1 MELTNPARII
11 RNPGFWAVACCCIFT
26 AVFLLTFPQFSL
38 AYEREINTLSI
49 SIADN
54 IARSGKKTIAVV
66 DFTDLQGNITEL
78 GRFLA
83 EELSSELVSAG
94 KAFEVV
100 DRMHLR
106 TILSEHKLS
115 LTGLMD
121 PKTVKKLGQI
131 SGVDAILIG
140 TVTPFGE
147 SIRLSVKVLA
157 TDTAKIIGSSRG
169 NIPKTQAIEELLA
182 REIQT
187 GAMIAPRPA
196 TSSPSIRRPV
206 LKKGNAVDVG
216 NFLVEVESL
225 KVTSKGD
232 LMVALAYI
240 NQTKEELEITLGYPP
255 DEKAFATDDAGNE
268 YTIKKCTGMT
278 RGSNRDPNYDLRE
291 PGSTFHGA
299 ISFLLCPPGER
310 ARASFFFRRASS
322 KGGAGDEKKL
332 GTFTISVSHY
342 ARPTKDFNP
351 DKPKGAF
358 SFSATISNVQPD

>member
-1 MELTNPARII
+1 MEMTNQARII
-11 RNPGFWAVACCCIFT
+11 RKPEFKAVPCCILVT
-26 AVFLLTFPQFSL
+26 LFLFMTPHFSL

-49 SIADN
+49 SIAEK

-83 EELSSELVSAG
+83 EELSSELVNAG

-182 REIQT
+182 REIKT
-187 GAMIAPRPA
+187 GEMTSSRTA
-196 TSSPSIRRPV
+196 TSSPSIRRPTS
-206 LKKGNAVDVG
+206 KKGRAVDVG
-216 NFLVEVESL
+216 KFLVEVESL

-240 NQTKEELEITLGYPP
+240 NETKEELEITLEYPP
-255 DEKAFATDDAGNE
+255 KESAFATDDAGNE
-268 YTIKKCTGMT
+268 YTLAKSSGMV
-278 RGSNRDPNYDLRE
+278 RRHKEANHDLRTTMNVRYH
-291 PGSTFHGA
+291 S
-299 ISFLLCPPGER
+299 SYLLCSPGER
-310 ARASFFFRRASS
+310 ARASFLLRRSS
-322 KGGAGDEKKL
+322 PVDTESDNKKL
-332 GTFTISVSHY
+332 GTFTISISHY
-342 ARPTKDFNP
+342 ARPTKNFDWK
-351 DKPKGAF
+351 KPKGAF
-358 SFSATISNVQPD
+358 GFSATISNVQPD

>member
-1 MELTNPARII
+1 MNFMKKLARII
-11 RNPGFWAVACCCIFT
+11 KKLGLKAVPCCILVAF
-26 AVFLLTFPQFSL
+26 FLLTPPHFSV
-38 AYEREINTLSI
+38 AYETEINNLSI
-49 SIADN
+49 SIAEK

-115 LTGLMD
+115 LTGLID
-121 PKTVKKLGQI
+121 PKTVKRLGQV
-131 SGVDAILIG
+131 SGVDAIVIG

-147 SIRLSVKVLA
+147 SVRLSIKVLA

-169 NIPKTQAIEELLA
+169 NIPKTQAIAELLA

-187 GAMIAPRPA
+187 GTIVAPGTA
-196 TSSPSIRRPV
+196 ATTSSSIKTPTS
-206 LKKGNAVDVG
+206 KKGRAVDVG
-216 NFLVEVESL
+216 KFLVEVESL

-240 NQTKEELEITLGYPP
+240 NQTKEELEITLGYPSK
-255 DEKAFATDDAGNE
+255 EKAFATDDAGNE
-268 YTIKKCTGMT
+268 YILEKSSGIARRTD
-278 RGSNRDPNYDLRE
+278 DPNLDLRY
-291 PGSTFHGA
+291 PTNYISQHS
-299 ISFLLCPPGER
+299 SFLLCSPGER
-310 ARASFFFRRASS
+310 ARAGFLFRKSS
-322 KGGAGDEKKL
+322 SQDRESDSKKL

-342 ARPTKDFNP
+342 ARSTKNFDRK
-351 DKPKGAF
+351 KPKGAF

>member
-1 MELTNPARII
+1 MEMTNLAQII
-11 RNPGFWAVACCCIFT
+11 RKPGFKAVPCCILV
-26 AVFLLTFPQFSL
+26 AIFLLATAHFSK

-49 SIADN
+49 SIAEK
-54 IARSGKKTIAVV
+54 IAKSGKKTIAVV

-182 REIQT
+182 REIET
-187 GAMIAPRPA
+187 GVMIVSRPA
-196 TSSPSIRRPV
+196 TSSPSIKRPS
-206 LKKGNAVDVG
+206 LRKGNAVDVG

-240 NQTKEELEITLGYPP
+240 NQTKEGLEVTLGYPP
-255 DEKAFATDDAGNE
+255 NDKAFATDDAGNE
-268 YTIKKCTGMT
+268 YTLQKSSGMA
-278 RGSNRDPNYDLRE
+278 RRDSDANYDLRK
-291 PGSTFHGA
+291 PGYDVNAHS
-299 ISFLLCPPGER
+299 SFLSCPPGER
-310 ARASFFFRRASS
+310 ARAGFLFKGSSS
-322 KGGAGDEKKL
+322 KGRTGDDKKL

>member
-1 MELTNPARII
+1 MTKSAPMIKNLGFNPFPCCFIL
-11 RNPGFWAVACCCIFT
+11 VAILLLAT
-26 AVFLLTFPQFSL
+26 AHFSL

-49 SIADN
+49 SIAEK
-54 IARSGKKTIAVV
+54 IAKSGKKTIAVV

-169 NIPKTQAIEELLA
+169 NIPKTDAIEELLGKGIETTAKVTGRRLPA
-182 REIQT
+182 RERGKAKRGGPVRKVDERNFTFELLECKMSGKNVICHLLITNNGEDGELQISGKHHRSGPPSRMFDELGNIYGAEVIQL
-187 GAMIAPRPA
+187 GN
-196 TSSPSIRRPV
+196 
-206 LKKGNAVDVG
+206 KKGNNPGLLTVSGIPVKAVIHFENVSPG
-216 NFLVEVESL
+216 TR
-225 KVTSKGD
+225 K
-232 LMVALAYI
+232 
-240 NQTKEELEITLGYPP
+240 ITLL
-255 DEKAFATDDAGNE
+255 ELR
-268 YTIKKCTGMT
+268 CWT
-278 RGSNRDPNYDLRE
+278 RKGRKTFRPQFRDVPLQ
-291 PGSTFHGA
+291 
-299 ISFLLCPPGER
+299 
-310 ARASFFFRRASS
+310 
-322 KGGAGDEKKL
+322 K
-332 GTFTISVSHY
+332 
-342 ARPTKDFNP
+342 
-351 DKPKGAF
+351 
-358 SFSATISNVQPD
+358 

>member
-1 MELTNPARII
+1 MEMTNPARII
-11 RNPGFWAVACCCIFT
+11 RKPGFKAVPCCVLVAI
-26 AVFLLTFPQFSL
+26 FLLTTPHFSS
-38 AYEREINTLSI
+38 AYEREINSLSI
-49 SIADN
+49 SIAEK

-83 EELSSELVSAG
+83 EELSSELVNAG

-147 SIRLSVKVLA
+147 SIRLSVKVLT

-182 REIQT
+182 REIET
-187 GAMIAPRPA
+187 GTMIAPRTA
-196 TSSPSIRRPV
+196 TSSPSIRRPTS
-206 LKKGNAVDVG
+206 KKGRAVDVG
-216 NFLVEVESL
+216 KFLVELESL

-240 NQTKEELEITLGYPP
+240 NETKEEIEITLEYPP
-255 DEKAFATDDAGNE
+255 RDAAFATDDAGNE
-268 YTIKKCTGMT
+268 YTLAKSSGMV
-278 RGSNRDPNYDLRE
+278 RRDDDPNYDLSSPERNVHYH
-291 PGSTFHGA
+291 S
-299 ISFLLCPPGER
+299 SFLLCSPGER
-310 ARASFFFRRASS
+310 ARAGFLLRRSS
-322 KGGAGDEKKL
+322 SQDTENDNKKL

-342 ARPTKDFNP
+342 ARPTKNFDWK
-351 DKPKGAF
+351 KPKAAF
-358 SFSATISNVQPD
+358 SFSATISSVQPD

>member
-1 MELTNPARII
+1 MTNLARII
-11 RNPGFWAVACCCIFT
+11 RKPGLKAVPCCILATLFLFT
-26 AVFLLTFPQFSL
+26 TPHFSL

-49 SIADN
+49 SIAEK

-83 EELSSELVSAG
+83 EELSSELVNAG

-106 TILSEHKLS
+106 SILSEHKLS

-182 REIQT
+182 REIET
-187 GAMIAPRPA
+187 GTMMAPTTA
-196 TSSPSIRRPV
+196 TSSPAIRRPKS
-206 LKKGNAVDVG
+206 KKGRAVDVG
-216 NFLVEVESL
+216 KFLIDVESL

-232 LMVALAYI
+232 LMVALGYI
-240 NQTKEELEITLGYPP
+240 NETKEELEITLEYPP
-255 DEKAFATDDAGNE
+255 KESAFATDDAGNE
-268 YTIKKCTGMT
+268 YTLEKSTGMV
-278 RGSNRDPNYDLRE
+278 RRYSNANYDLKR
-291 PGSTFHGA
+291 PDRFVDRHS
-299 ISFLLCPPGER
+299 SFLLCSPGER
-310 ARASFFFRRASS
+310 ARASFLLRKSS
-322 KGGAGDEKKL
+322 SQDSENDDKKL

-342 ARPTKDFNP
+342 ARPTKNFNWK
-351 DKPKGAF
+351 KPQAAF

>member
-1 MELTNPARII
+1 MEITNLSLII
-11 RNPGFWAVACCCIFT
+11 RKPGFKAVPCCILV
-26 AVFLLTFPQFSL
+26 AIFLLTIPHFSL

-49 SIADN
+49 SIAEK

-182 REIQT
+182 REIET
-187 GAMIAPRPA
+187 GTMVAPGTTA
-196 TSSPSIRRPV
+196 TTSPSIRRPV
-206 LKKGNAVDVG
+206 LKKGRAVDVG
-216 NFLVEVESL
+216 KFLVEIESL
-225 KVTSKGD
+225 KVTSKGG

-240 NQTKEELEITLGYPP
+240 NQTKEELEITLGYPSE
-255 DEKAFATDDAGNE
+255 EKAFATDDAGNE
-268 YTIKKCTGMT
+268 YTVAKSSGMA
-278 RGSNRDPNYDLRE
+278 RRHNDPNYDLRS
-291 PGSTFHGA
+291 PKNVFAHS
-299 ISFLLCPPGER
+299 SFLLCSPGER
-310 ARASFFFRRASS
+310 ARASFLFRKSS
-322 KGGAGDEKKL
+322 SQDIQSDDKKL

-342 ARPTKDFNP
+342 ARPTKNFDRN
-351 DKPKGAF
+351 KPKGAF
-358 SFSATISNVQPD
+358 SFSATISNVHPD